1 MIQRANELHGTF
13 HLEKTVY
20 IKRAAQSRSFR
31 EPMQLGS
38 LQFERPPDV
47 QIYLPSFELGKS
59 IPNSAEFGLGLSPK
73 NPRPFLKK
81 GRSKTFNHA
90 YKKPHS
96 KFTYRRTFTWI
107 PQNLMCAMVASS
119 KSRAAI
125 ISSSPSFSASL
136 WPLSS
141 LCRS

>member
-1 MIQRANELHGTF
+1 MRGISL
-13 HLEKTVY
+13 L
-20 IKRAAQSRSFR
+20 KRRYTPF
-31 EPMQLGS
+31 G
-38 LQFERPPDV
+38 RPPNWVSAQKQSTGLFDSNAKHWF
-47 QIYLPSFELGKS
+47 LPVL
-59 IPNSAEFGLGLSPK
+59 IFGRQKVFVVCGRRLWASPRD
-73 NPRPFLKK
+73 PTTEPQVRFDLHLKK

>member
-47 QIYLPSFELGKS
+47 QIYLPSFELGKKIS
-59 IPNSAEFGLGLSPK
+59 PFANGDLGRCPK
-73 NPRPFLKK
+73 NPRPF
-81 GRSKTFNHA
+81 
-90 YKKPHS
+90 
-96 KFTYRRTFTWI
+96 
-107 PQNLMCAMVASS
+107 
-119 KSRAAI
+119 
-125 ISSSPSFSASL
+125 
-136 WPLSS
+136 
-141 LCRS
+141 

>member
-81 GRSKTFNHA
+81 GRSKTFNPRFA
-90 YKKPHS
+90 
-96 KFTYRRTFTWI
+96 
-107 PQNLMCAMVASS
+107 
-119 KSRAAI
+119 
-125 ISSSPSFSASL
+125 
-136 WPLSS
+136 SS
-141 LCRS
+141 LCYRFQQLANIHGCILIDNCSLPFAHFFRISRL